1 MSRVR
6 DIRAFVA
13 GRRGKGVKIHRY
25 IVRSHFADIEG
36 NRWDSSFCLE
46 LLALVL

>member
-13 GRRGKGVKIHRY
+13 GRREMKIHRY
-25 IVRSHFADIEG
+25 IVRSHFADIEAMG
-36 NRWDSSFCLE
+36 FFVLLE